1 MRQENKAIRQAIKQI
16 KMEENSAMLSFFK
29 RIGVVHWEFQQI
41 SQRRWASALFV
52 LEWFELVNRSLVD
65 IINAF
70 HDNQPTGEDL
80 ELAEIWS
87 TYLLN
92 LQQLLGSCQSLISQW
107 EEYVDSLH

>member
-1 MRQENKAIRQAIKQI
+1 
-16 KMEENSAMLSFFK
+16 MEENSAMLSFFK

-92 LQQLLGSCQSLISQW
+92 LQQCGSKDMLLWNTPILLLN
-107 EEYVDSLH
+107 DLK